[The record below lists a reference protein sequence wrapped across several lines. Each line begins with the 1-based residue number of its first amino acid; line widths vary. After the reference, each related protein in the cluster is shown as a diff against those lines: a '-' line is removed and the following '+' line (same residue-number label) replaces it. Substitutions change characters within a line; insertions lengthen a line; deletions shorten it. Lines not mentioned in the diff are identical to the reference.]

1 MHVHPRVGSLRR
13 RHGRVPPWH
22 VLGGVCAALAGG
34 TGLPARAGSSEAG
47 VAVHIALT
55 LPAGCSSSIERSAG
69 GARVTLT
76 CGANLFVNV
85 RPVVVSAAA
94 AGASADAAQR
104 AAAPAGTSDTAAEGA
119 GEMISWVLSPGDVAV
134 ADDALPQPVLV
145 AAGRA
150 VQMWMIF

>member
-1 MHVHPRVGSLRR
+1 MQAHPRVGSLRR
-13 RHGRVPPWH
+13 RHGRVPHWH

-34 TGLPARAGSSEAG
+34 IGLPARAGSSEAG

-85 RPVVVSAAA
+85 RPVVVSAA
-94 AGASADAAQR
+94 GGSADAAQR
-104 AAAPAGTSDTAAEGA
+104 AAGSAGASDTAADGA
-119 GEMISWVLSPGDVAV
+119 GDMISWVLSPGDVAV
-134 ADDALPQPVLV
+134 VDDTLPQPVQV
-145 AAGRA
+145 AAGSA

>member
-1 MHVHPRVGSLRR
+1 MHAHPRVGSLRR
-13 RHGRVPPWH
+13 RHNRAPHWH

-34 TGLPARAGSSEAG
+34 TALPARAGSAEASF
-47 VAVHIALT
+47 AVHIALT

-85 RPVVVSAAA
+85 RPVIVSAAGSGS
-94 AGASADAAQR
+94 AGSAR
-104 AAAPAGTSDTAAEGA
+104 GAAAPSAGPATPADGAAETV
-119 GEMISWVLSPGDVAV
+119 SWVLSPDGTPD
-134 ADDALPQPVLV
+134 ADDALPQPVQV

-150 VQMWMIF
+150 LQMWMIF

>member
-1 MHVHPRVGSLRR
+1 MHAHPRVGSLRC
-13 RHGRVPPWH
+13 RHGRMPRWR

-34 TGLPARAGSSEAG
+34 TALPARAGSAEAG

-85 RPVVVSAAA
+85 RPVIVSAAV
-94 AGASADAAQR
+94 GGSADAAR
-104 AAAPAGTSDTAAEGA
+104 GAARPAGGPAPSADAAAETV
-119 GEMISWVLSPGDVAV
+119 SWVLSPDGTPA
-134 ADDALPQPVLV
+134 ADDAPAQPVQV
-145 AAGRA
+145 AGGSAL
-150 VQMWMIF
+150 QMWMIF

>member
-1 MHVHPRVGSLRR
+1 MPHWR
-13 RHGRVPPWH
+13 

-34 TGLPARAGSSEAG
+34 AGLPARAGTVEAG

-85 RPVVVSAAA
+85 RPVIVSAAA
-94 AGASADAAQR
+94 GGSAGPARSAAN
-104 AAAPAGTSDTAAEGA
+104 PAGGPGTPADGA
-119 GEMISWVLSPGDVAV
+119 GETVSWVVSPDGAPAEDVA
-134 ADDALPQPVLV
+134 PPVQV

-150 VQMWMIF
+150 VEMWMIF

>member
-1 MHVHPRVGSLRR
+1 MHSHPRVGSLRR
-13 RHGRVPPWH
+13 RHGRVPQWH

-34 TGLPARAGSSEAG
+34 TGLPARAGSAETG

-55 LPAGCSSSIERSAG
+55 LPAGCRSSIERSAG

-85 RPVVVSAAA
+85 RPVIVSAAA
-94 AGASADAAQR
+94 GGSAGAARGAAG
-104 AAAPAGTSDTAAEGA
+104 PAGSPATPADGA
-119 GEMISWVLSPGDVAV
+119 GETVSWLISPDGEPA
-134 ADDALPQPVLV
+134 ADDARPVQV

-150 VQMWMIF
+150 VEMWMIF

>member
-1 MHVHPRVGSLRR
+1 MHAHPRVGSLRR
-13 RHGRVPPWH
+13 RHGRAPHWH

-34 TGLPARAGSSEAG
+34 TALPARAGSAEAG
-47 VAVHIALT
+47 FAVHIALT

-85 RPVVVSAAA
+85 RPVIVSAAA
-94 AGASADAAQR
+94 GGSAGSARGAATPSAGPATSAD
-104 AAAPAGTSDTAAEGA
+104 GAAETV
-119 GEMISWVLSPGDVAV
+119 SWVLSRDGTPD
-134 ADDALPQPVLV
+134 ADDALSQPVQV

-150 VQMWMIF
+150 LQMWMIF